1 MSSGAGSASGPGSG
15 RADGAAAGWTVSDLA
30 QATGLSQRVLRHWE
44 ELGLVTPA
52 RTAAGHRRY
61 GPAEIT
67 RLYQALALRQT
78 GLRLAQIKELLDG
91 RDPQSAATTLRA
103 HLAELD
109 ADLHRRGLLRDRL
122 AAALGALDPAAANDD
137 EDADAGP
144 LDRAPADDA
153 ELLMKVIETMTMF
166 DQYVHGYHP
175 TENTRLHDQAD
186 TLAELLH
193 ADTGFPAGSSV
204 LEVGCGVGA
213 QTLTV
218 AERSP
223 GARLTAIDLSAGS
236 LAAARKR
243 ARDAGFTGIAFAQA
257 DVYTLPQPDGPLA
270 AGTFDHVFVCFLLE
284 HLPRPVEAL
293 RRLRA
298 MLRPG
303 GTITVIEGDHGL
315 ICFHPDSPAAR
326 DAIACQ
332 VTLQR
337 NAGGDALL
345 GRRLHPLLAEAGFS
359 DVTVSPR
366 MVYVD
371 GGDPE
376 LGDRF
381 IRRTFT
387 AMIEGIREPA
397 VAGGLIS
404 AERFDAGIRDL
415 LRTAESDGVFCY
427 TFFRATGRG

>member
-1 MSSGAGSASGPGSG
+1 MGTPRGDAV
-15 RADGAAAGWTVSDLA
+15 GWTVGELA

-67 RLYQALALRQT
+67 RLYQALALREA
-78 GLRLAQIKELLDG
+78 GLRLGQIRTLLNAG
-91 RDPQSAATTLRA
+91 DPESAATTLRA

-122 AAALGALDPAAANDD
+122 AAALGALDDPDRD
-137 EDADAGP
+137 H
-144 LDRAPADDA
+144 LDQPPVDDA
-153 ELLMKVIETMTMF
+153 ELMMKVIQTMTMF
-166 DQYVHGYHP
+166 DRYVHGYRAV
-175 TENTRLHDQAD
+175 ENARLHDQAG

-193 ADTGFPAGSSV
+193 GDTGFPAGSAV

-213 QTLTV
+213 QTVTV

-223 GARLTAIDLSAGS
+223 GAALTAIDLSAES
-236 LAAARKR
+236 RAAARKR
-243 ARDAGFTGIAFAQA
+243 TRDAGLRDVAFTQA
-257 DVYTLPQPDGPLA
+257 DIYTLPRPDGPLA
-270 AGTFDHVFVCFLLE
+270 AATFDHVFVCFVLE
-284 HLPRPVEAL
+284 HLPRPAEAV

-298 MLRPG
+298 MLKPG
-303 GTITVIEGDHGL
+303 GTITVIEGDHGSTY
-315 ICFHPDSPAAR
+315 FHPESPAAR

-332 VTLQR
+332 VALQR
-337 NAGGDALL
+337 NAGGDALI
-345 GRRLHPLLAEAGFS
+345 GRQLYPLLAEAGYR
-359 DVTVSPR
+359 DVTISPR

-371 GGDPE
+371 ASHPE
-376 LGDRF
+376 LADGF

-397 VAGGLIS
+397 LAAGLI
-404 AERFDAGIRDL
+404 APERFNEGIRDL
-415 LRTAESDGVFCY
+415 LRTAEPDGVFCY
-427 TFFRATGRG
+427 TFFKATART